1 VHRDTRYDAMI
12 PQELIKKIRQIQIY
26 TSRMVDASFTGQYE
40 SVFKGRGMQFDE
52 VREYTPG
59 DDIRTIDWNVT
70 ARTGKPYIKRFVEER
85 EMTVIFAVDLS
96 ASGDF
101 GTINK
106 AKNELAAEFCA
117 VMAFAAAKNN
127 DKVGLLIFADQIE
140 LYIPPKKGISHMLRL
155 IRELLYFKMPKRKTD
170 ISQAL
175 DYLAK
180 VVRKRAT
187 VFLVSD
193 FIEMD
198 LAILPKGTPNGANGT
213 DFKKPLGLL
222 NKRHDVIAVS
232 VRDRAEIALPGVGL
246 IELTDA
252 ETGETILIDTS
263 SRQFRNK
270 YSAACAQ
277 RFGELQ
283 NMLRTI
289 NVDCISIS
297 TDKPYI
303 QDLVR
308 FFHMRHRRH

>member
-1 VHRDTRYDAMI
+1 MI
-12 PQELIKKIRQIQIY
+12 PEELIKKIKQIQIY
-26 TSRMVDASFTGQYE
+26 SSRMVDASFAGQYE

-70 ARTGKPYIKRFVEER
+70 ARTGRPYIKRFVEER

-117 VMAFAAAKNN
+117 VLAFAAAKNN
-127 DKVGLLIFADQIE
+127 DKVGLLIFADEIE

-155 IRELLYFKMPKRKTD
+155 IRELLYFKISKRKTD
-170 ISQAL
+170 IKQAL

-180 VVRKRAT
+180 VVRKKAT

-193 FIEMD
+193 FIE
-198 LAILPKGTPNGANGT
+198 TN
-213 DFKKPLGLL
+213 FKKPLSLL

-232 VRDRAEIALPGVGL
+232 VRDRAEVALPSVGM
-246 IELTDA
+246 IEFADA
-252 ETGETILIDTS
+252 ETGEIILIDTS

-270 YSAACAQ
+270 YSNTCAE
-277 RFGELQ
+277 RFDELK
-283 NMLRTI
+283 NMLRAI
-289 NVDCISIS
+289 NVDCISIN

-308 FFHMRHRRH
+308 FFHMRHRRR

>member
-1 VHRDTRYDAMI
+1 MI
-12 PQELIKKIRQIQIY
+12 PKELIDKIRRIQIY
-26 TSRMVDASFTGQYE
+26 TSRAVNASFAGQYE

-70 ARTGKPYIKRFVEER
+70 ARTGKPYIKRFIEER

-101 GTINK
+101 GTVNK

-117 VMAFAAAKNN
+117 VLAFAAAKNN
-127 DKVGLLIFADQIE
+127 DKVGLLIFTDQIE

-155 IRELLYFKMPKRKTD
+155 IRELLYFKMPKRKTS
-170 ISQAL
+170 IAEAL
-175 DYLAK
+175 YYLGR

-193 FIEMD
+193 FIE
-198 LAILPKGTPNGANGT
+198 NG
-213 DFKKPLGLL
+213 FKKSLSLL

-232 VRDRAEIALPGVGL
+232 VRDRAEIALPGIGL
-246 IELTDA
+246 VEFVDA
-252 ETGETILIDTS
+252 ESGEVLLVDTS
-263 SRQFRNK
+263 SRRFRNK
-270 YSAACAQ
+270 YSNTCTQ
-277 RFGELQ
+277 RFDKLR
-283 NMLRTI
+283 NTLRTI

-303 QDLVR
+303 QDLVS

>member
-1 VHRDTRYDAMI
+1 MI
-12 PQELIKKIRQIQIY
+12 PQELIKKIKQIQIY
-26 TSRMVDASFTGQYE
+26 TSRMVDASFAGQYE

-70 ARTGKPYIKRFVEER
+70 ARTGKAYIKRFVEER
-85 EMTVIFAVDLS
+85 EMTVMFVVDLS

-101 GTINK
+101 GTVNK

-117 VMAFAAAKNN
+117 VLAFAAAKNN
-127 DKVGLLIFADQIE
+127 DKVGLLIFTDQIE

-155 IRELLYFKMPKRKTD
+155 IRELIYFKMPKRRTN
-170 ISQAL
+170 ISGAL

-180 VVRKRAT
+180 VVRKKAT

-193 FIEMD
+193 FIE
-198 LAILPKGTPNGANGT
+198 T
-213 DFKKPLGLL
+213 DFKKPLSLL
-222 NKRHDVIAVS
+222 NKRHDVIAAV
-232 VRDRAEIALPGVGL
+232 VRDKAEITLPGIGL
-246 IELTDA
+246 IEFADA

-263 SRQFRNK
+263 SRKFRNQ
-270 YSAACAQ
+270 YSKTTAQ
-277 RFGELQ
+277 RFDELK

-289 NVDCISIS
+289 NIDCISIS

-308 FFHMRHRRH
+308 FFHMRHKRF

>member
-1 VHRDTRYDAMI
+1 MI

-26 TSRMVDASFTGQYE
+26 TSRMVDTSFAGQYE
-40 SVFKGRGMQFDE
+40 SVFRGRGMEFDE

-101 GTINK
+101 GTVNK

-155 IRELLYFKMPKRKTD
+155 IRELLYFKMPERRTD

-175 DYLAK
+175 DYLAR
-180 VVRKRAT
+180 VVRKRTT

-193 FIEMD
+193 FIE
-198 LAILPKGTPNGANGT
+198 T
-213 DFKKPLGLL
+213 DFKKPLSLL

-232 VRDRAEIALPGVGL
+232 VRDRAEVALPSVGL
-246 IELTDA
+246 IEFADA
-252 ETGETILIDTS
+252 ETGEIILVDTS

-270 YSAACAQ
+270 YSSSCAQ
-277 RFGELQ
+277 RFDEL
-283 NMLRTI
+283 NILLRTI

-297 TDKPYI
+297 TDKLYI

>member
-1 VHRDTRYDAMI
+1 MI
-12 PQELIKKIRQIQIY
+12 PQELIKKIRQIEIY
-26 TSRMVDASFTGQYE
+26 TSRMVDASFAGQYE
-40 SVFKGRGMQFDE
+40 SVFKGRGMEFDE
-52 VREYTPG
+52 VREYMPG

-70 ARTGKPYIKRFVEER
+70 ARTGRPYIKRFVEER

-101 GTINK
+101 GTVNK

-127 DKVGLLIFADQIE
+127 DKVGLLIFSDQIE

-155 IRELLYFKMPKRKTD
+155 VRELLYFKMPKRKTD

-180 VVRKRAT
+180 VVLKRAT

-193 FIEMD
+193 FIE
-198 LAILPKGTPNGANGT
+198 T
-213 DFKKPLGLL
+213 DFKKPLSLL

-232 VRDRAEIALPGVGL
+232 VRDRAEIALPNVGL
-246 IELTDA
+246 IEITDA
-252 ETGETILIDTS
+252 ETGEITLVDTS

-270 YSAACAQ
+270 YSSTSAE
-277 RFGELQ
+277 RFDNLKT
-283 NMLRTI
+283 MLRTI
-289 NVDCISIS
+289 NVDCINIS

>member
-1 VHRDTRYDAMI
+1 MI
-12 PQELIKKIRQIQIY
+12 PQDLIKKIRQIQIY
-26 TSRMVDASFTGQYE
+26 TSRAVDASFAGQYE

-85 EMTVIFAVDLS
+85 EMTVMFAVDLS

-101 GTINK
+101 GTVNK

-117 VMAFAAAKNN
+117 VLAFAAAKNN
-127 DKVGLLIFADQIE
+127 DKVGLLIFTDRIE

-155 IRELLYFKMPKRKTD
+155 VRELLYFKMPKRKTN
-170 ISQAL
+170 IGEAL
-175 DYLAK
+175 DYLGK
-180 VVRKRAT
+180 VIRKKAT
-187 VFLVSD
+187 MFLVSD
-193 FIEMD
+193 FIE
-198 LAILPKGTPNGANGT
+198 T
-213 DFKKPLGLL
+213 DFKRPLSLL
-222 NKRHDVIAVS
+222 NKRHDVIAVT
-232 VRDRAEIALPGVGL
+232 VRDKAEITLPGIGL
-246 IELTDA
+246 IEFADA
-252 ETGETILIDTS
+252 ETGEIILIDTS
-263 SRQFRNK
+263 SRKFRNQ
-270 YSAACAQ
+270 YSNTTAL
-277 RFGELQ
+277 RFDELK

-308 FFHMRHRRH
+308 FFHMRHKRY